1 MAVNDTEIDFSDL
14 NWKDPDP
21 YDYRYIE
28 YIIRMLNERL
38 LAACVSTRAYLNE
51 CLNIDKN
58 VETKLSLYNDIVK
71 YIMCMFNDGVWLD
84 VDFKNYSED
93 CRGNTYDKVFHFPR
107 RLTSLNFSDWEME
120 YATFNDNTI
129 FGMSEKLAQIH
140 SVLSKLR
147 YTRLSSEYAQ
157 IIGTKYERCS

>member
-14 NWKDPDP
+14 NWNDPDP

-38 LAACVSTRAYLNE
+38 RAVCVSGTAAVYLNAE
-51 CLNIDKN
+51 KN
-58 VETKLSLYNDIVK
+58 VVTKLSLYNDIVTL
-71 YIMCMFNDGVWLD
+71 INIMFNAGVWLD

-107 RLTSLNFSDWEME
+107 RLTGLNFSDWEME
-120 YATFNDNTI
+120 YCILKDNSI

-147 YTRLSSEYAQ
+147 YSSLSSIYAQ
-157 IIGTKYERCS
+157 IIGTNYRRWC